1 MRFNAGVIAAAD
13 IRPENFGVIDGTNDA
28 VYIQQAL
35 DAAEGGKS
43 VFFDANTIYRIKST
57 LYIGNV
63 TMKAINGFAI
73 NFRIDDDG
81 TNFVRSGTGA
91 LKSVGAILC
100 KSGTSAG
107 YGLSTVAITSDS
119 LSIDFNKSTGGV
131 VSGPL
136 LLENTSSFTC
146 STITIDADNTS
157 TDSCNSLDFYQGVQG
172 VDIDTISIDLD
183 NGGST
188 VQGGFWIRNK
198 SAARDTKSIDIT
210 TLTITHK
217 GIDEAFAIFNDANN
231 GDLNNIHIGTAT
243 VTISSGGHGL
253 GGSIYNTGTYSAAM
267 YQNIVIDTLTFN
279 VAGFTSSSP
288 TVWKTSACAPSIG
301 HITINHTG
309 ADGGS
314 LGTNVWMIR
323 HVMGSGQT
331 ARPHYTQA
339 DITLSANVSVSSA
352 SYVVDGG
359 SASGAGIDIDT
370 LNISGSATGW
380 TNDIHNV
387 GTIAA
392 GIINHN
398 TGGTRVD
405 GATAISAEIH
415 GRLQNCFSFTGKQY
429 LDTSIDSGIATT
441 INSSAAPTSI
451 VYAPVV
457 LSVTG
462 NGGSTALARVF
473 VAQANPAGNVPCSM
487 KYQIINNDN
496 LTITS
501 SDSVSNKCFFNAWDC
516 FMNVNGTITPRNNG
530 GTKTLSS
537 DTISTTIA
545 QYSGAVDTQSG
556 ASTDDFSTLSG
567 ATIDGQIQVLWGAN
581 AGHVVTARDT
591 VGNLNLG
598 GDVVLQAAPTSVSQV
613 LGLRWNA
620 GTSKWDKISNGGW

>member
-1 MRFNAGVIAAAD
+1 MRFSAGTIAGSEV
-13 IRPENFGVIDGTNDA
+13 RPEDFGVIDGTNDA
-28 VYIQQAL
+28 VYIQQAI
-35 DAAEGGKS
+35 DAAENGKT
-43 VFFDANTIYRIKST
+43 VAFDSNKIYRIKNT
-57 LYIGNV
+57 IYLGNIY
-63 TMKAINGFAI
+63 MKSINGSTI
-73 NFRIDDDG
+73 QFRIDDDG
-81 TNFVRSGTGA
+81 TNFVRSGTGS

-100 KSGTSAG
+100 KSGASAG
-107 YGLSTVAITSDS
+107 YGLSTVAITSDP

-136 LLENTSSFTC
+136 LLENTSSFVC
-146 STITIDADNTS
+146 STLSIDADNAS
-157 TDSCNSLDFYQGVQG
+157 TDACNSLDFYQGVQG
-172 VDIDTISIDLD
+172 VDIETASIDLD
-183 NGGST
+183 NGSST

-210 TLTITHK
+210 TLNITHK
-217 GIDEAFAIFNDANN
+217 GIDEAFAIFNDTNN

-243 VTISSGGHGL
+243 ITIPSGGHGL

-267 YQNIVIDTLTFN
+267 YQNIVIDNLTFN
-279 VAGFTSSSP
+279 VAGFTSSAP

-301 HITINHTG
+301 HVTINHTG

-323 HVMGSGQT
+323 HVLGSGQT

-359 SASGAGIDIDT
+359 SATGAGIDIDT

-387 GTIAA
+387 GTIGA
-392 GIINHN
+392 GIVNHN
-398 TGGTRVD
+398 TAGNRVD
-405 GATAISAEIH
+405 GATAIAAEIH
-415 GRLQNCFSFTGKQY
+415 GRIQNCFSFTGKQY
-429 LDTSIDSGIATT
+429 LDTSIDSGIAAA
-441 INSSAAPTSI
+441 ISSTAAPTSI
-451 VYAPVV
+451 IYSPSV

-473 VAQANPAGNVPCSM
+473 IAQANPSSNVPCSL

-496 LTITS
+496 LSITS
-501 SDSVSNKCFFNAWDC
+501 PDSVSNKCFFNAWDC

-537 DTISTTIA
+537 HAISTTIS

-556 ASTDDFSTLSG
+556 ASTDDFTTLSG
-567 ATIDGQIQVLWGAN
+567 ATIDGQIQALWGAN
-581 AGHVVTARDT
+581 SGHVVTARHGTD
-591 VGNLNLG
+591 NLNLG
-598 GDVVLQAAPTSVSQV
+598 SDVALQAAPTSVSQI

-620 GTSKWDKISNGGW
+620 GTSKWDKVTNGGW